1 MTGRSRVLDRQ
12 PVLAGDVLLLRPLRV
27 DDVDDLYGI
36 ASDPR
41 LWEQHPSKDRTEEAV
56 FRCWFHEALTSGGAL
71 VAEDRV
77 SGQVIGTSRYVV
89 RPDGSLEI
97 GWTFL
102 ARSHWGGTWNAE
114 MKRLMIAHAFAAVDE
129 VTFSVHTDN
138 IRSQRAVE
146 RLGAARV
153 GTEPDEHGRGDNVVY
168 RLGKDAAADPAH
180 RAEGG
185 GRHGP

>member
-1 MTGRSRVLDRQ
+1 MTGRSVVLDRQ
-12 PVLAGDVLLLRPLRV
+12 PVLAGDVLLLRPLRA

-41 LWEQHPSKDRTEEAV
+41 MWEQHPSKDRTEEAV
-56 FRCWFHEALTSGGAL
+56 FRRWFDEALTSGGAL

-89 RPDGSLEI
+89 RGGGSVEI

-129 VTFSVHTDN
+129 VTFTVHADN

-168 RLGKDAAADPAH
+168 CLCKDDATDPA
-180 RAEGG
+180 RCERG
-185 GRHGP
+185 GRRGS